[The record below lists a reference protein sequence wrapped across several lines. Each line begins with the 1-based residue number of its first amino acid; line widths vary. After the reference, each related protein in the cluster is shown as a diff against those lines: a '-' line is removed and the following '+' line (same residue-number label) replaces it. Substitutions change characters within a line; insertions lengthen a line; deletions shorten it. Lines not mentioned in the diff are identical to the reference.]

1 MFTFFRAPFSGAH
14 LSRCNKSAKRGE
26 NDRMAQAADNL
37 SLATLFKYFYRQ
49 KIGGSIF
56 FAYLCLAYKRKEQQ
70 NG

>member
-1 MFTFFRAPFSGAH
+1 
-14 LSRCNKSAKRGE
+14 
-26 NDRMAQAADNL
+26 MAQATDNL
-37 SLATLFKYFYRQ
+37 SFVKLFKYFYRQ